1 MQTRIQVAIYNRMMA
16 IQLTNRVL
24 VVAGASSGI
33 GRATAVHAA
42 KAGMHVVLAGR
53 RVKLLEEVAE
63 EVRAAQR
70 QALVIVCDVNS
81 DTQVQQMIDRS
92 AGHFG
97 RLDAVFANAGYG
109 LYATVLETSEAQYR
123 AIFETNVYGT
133 LRVLKAAAAVML
145 EQENHASAGRGH
157 LLICTSAASEVS
169 PPMYGAY
176 AATKAAQDA
185 LGQSLRAELAEDRI
199 YVSTVHPIPT
209 KTEFFDR
216 LRENA
221 APGRVV
227 VHTPVPFEQTVD
239 QVAAAIIRGLRKP
252 IPEIWP
258 HKLTRFGAAFATAF
272 PSPANAAL
280 RHHMKKLRRIEAAQK
295 PPT

>member
-1 MQTRIQVAIYNRMMA
+1 MA
-16 IQLTNRVL
+16 IDLTDRVL

-33 GRATAVHAA
+33 GRATAIHAA
-42 KAGMHVVLAGR
+42 RAGMHVVLSGR
-53 RVKLLEEVAE
+53 RIHMLEN
-63 EVRAAQR
+63 AALEIKAMQR
-70 QALVIVCDVNS
+70 QAVVVACDVNH
-81 DTQVQQMIDRS
+81 DADVLKLMDVARS
-92 AGHFG
+92 QFK
-97 RLDAVFANAGYG
+97 RIDAVFANAGYG
-109 LYATVLETSEAQYR
+109 LYASVLETSDAQYR
-123 AIFETNVYGT
+123 AIFETNVHGT
-133 LRVLKAAAAVML
+133 LRVLKAAAALML
-145 EQENHASAGRGH
+145 LQDRQPQAGRGH

-185 LGQSLRAELAEDRI
+185 IGQSLRAELAVEGI
-199 YVSTVHPIPT
+199 HVSTVHPIPT

-221 APGRVV
+221 APGRTV
-227 VHTPVPFEQTVD
+227 VHSPAPFEQTVD

-272 PSPANAAL
+272 PGLANRAL
-280 RHHMKKLRRIEAAQK
+280 KHHMKKLHELEKIK
-295 PPT
+295 VSC